1 VSRQAWGLT
10 DRTNPLLYESDGS
23 FNPGWLLFI
32 AFSLAG
38 LAGAAAA
45 VAVALREAK
54 AWPAA
59 IAALVFLSVAMLI
72 TAIIVVPIARAKL
85 LANSKT
91 IGAGLKS
98 MGAFAGV
105 TFDTDERDE
114 SQRGDAR

>member
-1 VSRQAWGLT
+1 MRLGIR
-10 DRTNPLLYESDGS
+10 DRTTPLLYEADGS

-59 IAALVFLSVAMLI
+59 IAALVFVSVAMLI

-85 LANSKT
+85 LANSRT
-91 IGAGLKS
+91 ISAGVQS
-98 MGAFAGV
+98 MGAFAGIK
-105 TFDTDERDE
+105 FDIDERDDE
-114 SQRGDAR
+114 QRRAEDDGR